1 MPLAEGL
8 RIVDGFLTGAGLRDE
23 VKVIAA
29 GKIYNGFSLVRTLAL
44 GADATNCARGM
55 MFALGCIQALKCNTN
70 KCPTGIAT
78 QDAALSSSL
87 HVPTKEVR
95 VANFHLSLI
104 HI

>member
-1 MPLAEGL
+1 M
-8 RIVDGFLTGAGLRDE
+8 DGFLTGAGLRDE

-29 GKIYNGFSLVRTLAL
+29 GKIYNGFSLVPLAL

-78 QDAALSSSL
+78 QDSALSSSL
-87 HVPTKEVR
+87 HVPTKKVR
-95 VANFHLSLI
+95 AANFHQATVHAARRSSAPSA
-104 HI
+104 

>member
-1 MPLAEGL
+1 MA
-8 RIVDGFLTGAGLRDE
+8 RIKTHVKPGDE

-78 QDAALSSSL
+78 QDSALSSSL
-87 HVPTKEVR
+87 HVPRSSCSAAVIPQAVQMIAVR
-95 VANFHLSLI
+95 VV
-104 HI
+104 